1 MSNDS
6 KVKILVCCHKKDIMA
21 TDAPYFPIHVGKS
34 ISDKELGIQCDND
47 GKNIS
52 NKNQSYCELTGMYW
66 AWKNLKDVDIIGL
79 CHYRRYFDFHNQ
91 CRKGF
96 PQTNFTTDKFNTMD
110 LSIPEKY
117 IEQVKNGNVIVAKPK
132 LYTKTL
138 ADDYC
143 YNHISEDLRI
153 LEKTIIETQ
162 PKDIRR
168 AYVNIMIQ
176 GHKLRHYNMF
186 IMKWQDFDEYCSWLF
201 PLLESIEQQT
211 DISHY
216 DSVQKRIYGYIAER
230 LFNVWLEAKKN
241 KSLIERPIIWFTEAY
256 DNLRNYNIV
265 TYTLRELKNSL
276 AFKLL
281 LPRIPPKAFKLK

>member
-1 MSNDS
+1 
-6 KVKILVCCHKKDIMA
+6 
-21 TDAPYFPIHVGKS
+21 
-34 ISDKELGIQCDND
+34 
-47 GKNIS
+47 
-52 NKNQSYCELTGMYW
+52 
-66 AWKNLKDVDIIGL
+66 
-79 CHYRRYFDFHNQ
+79 
-91 CRKGF
+91 
-96 PQTNFTTDKFNTMD
+96 MD

-230 LFNVWLEAKKN
+230 LFNVWLEAKKK